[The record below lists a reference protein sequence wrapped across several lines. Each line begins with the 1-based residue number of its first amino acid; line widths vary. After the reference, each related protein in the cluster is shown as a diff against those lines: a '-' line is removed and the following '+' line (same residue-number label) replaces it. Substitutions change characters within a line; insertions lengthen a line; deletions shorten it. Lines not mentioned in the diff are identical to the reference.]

1 MNILSICLIVIILL
15 LVIILVVLS
24 IFFFYKQKKHK
35 RESINTSNNKKTNVS
50 IDIDYIYES
59 QKKEIEENL
68 NELNSNY
75 KQKANQ
81 ILVDAMQTIVHQVIQ
96 EHTTSSIN
104 ITDDT
109 VKGRIIGKDG
119 RNKRTFELV
128 TGVDLIIEKDNN
140 FITLSSFNPIRREIA
155 KNLLSELL
163 KIKSIDPNKIETMYK
178 DVKASFEN
186 HLNVLGK
193 EIVEDKFNI
202 FDLNK
207 ELYPLIAKLKYRT
220 SYGQNVL
227 NHVCEV
233 AHIAASIA
241 NTLKLDQKIAIKTAL
256 LHDIGKA
263 IDFECDT
270 NHVDAGLNIA
280 KQLNLDEYI
289 IDAIASHHGET
300 LSKNIYSEIIKL
312 ADTISASRPGARI
325 NSYGE
330 YFTRVQELEK
340 IINNF
345 NEVNNCFVIR
355 SGRQVRVMVNPILV
369 DDFSL
374 ANLANKIKYE
384 IENNEITKGFNIKVT
399 LIKENRYE
407 FETNNKMIK

>member
-1 MNILSICLIVIILL
+1 MNILNICLIVIILL

-24 IFFFYKQKKHK
+24 IFFFYKQKKYK
-35 RESINTSNNKKTNVS
+35 KEFINTSNNKKTNVS

>member
-1 MNILSICLIVIILL
+1 MNILSICLIVIVLL
-15 LVIILVVLS
+15 LVITLVVLS

-35 RESINTSNNKKTNVS
+35 SESINLSNNKKTDVK

-68 NELNSNY
+68 KELNSNY

-81 ILVDAMQTIVHQVIQ
+81 ILVDAMQSIVHQVIQ

-155 KNLLSELL
+155 KNLLNELL

-186 HLNVLGK
+186 HLNILGK

-241 NTLKLDQKIAIKTAL
+241 NTLKLDQRIAIKTAL

-263 IDFECDT
+263 VDFECDT

>member
-24 IFFFYKQKKHK
+24 IFFFYKQKKYK
-35 RESINTSNNKKTNVS
+35 KESINISNNKKTNVS

-59 QKKEIEENL
+59 EKKEIEENL

-193 EIVEDKFNI
+193 EIVEDKLNI

-374 ANLANKIKYE
+374 VNLANKIKYE